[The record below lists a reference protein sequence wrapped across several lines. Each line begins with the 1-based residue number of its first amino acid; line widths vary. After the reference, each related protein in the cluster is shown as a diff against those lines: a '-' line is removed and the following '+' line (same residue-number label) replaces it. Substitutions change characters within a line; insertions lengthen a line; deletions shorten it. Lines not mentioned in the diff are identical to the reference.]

1 MALGILHNL
10 RKNSEYGKFAASS
23 PLSLAKFAVLYV
35 NKIRK
40 GILTKIKFHTF
51 VPEIHFGF
59 LYALTPT

>member
-1 MALGILHNL
+1 MASLQPHQ
-10 RKNSEYGKFAASS
+10 
-23 PLSLAKFAVLYV
+23 PLVLLTYAVLYII
-35 NKIRK
+35 KIRK